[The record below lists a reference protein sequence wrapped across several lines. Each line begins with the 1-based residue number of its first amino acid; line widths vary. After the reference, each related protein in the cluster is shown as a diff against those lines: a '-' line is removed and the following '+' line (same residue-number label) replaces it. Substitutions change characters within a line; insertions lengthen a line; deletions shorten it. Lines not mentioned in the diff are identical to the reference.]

1 MPRSSL
7 SHFFWPPVIDGD
19 YLDAARKRCLVIL
32 CITGGLIGIT
42 SGLYDFE
49 NYYAQYPVHTLITI
63 FSPMA
68 LFIGPVLIARAANV
82 RTIAWLFLS
91 YVYLGL
97 TLVALTSGG
106 MVSYVAFFLLPWVML
121 VTLFLG
127 WKEGIGGALL
137 VLCTYLMFNAV
148 HGGIRPS
155 PFDVT
160 AGALSHW
167 LMVGLSFALVMLTAG
182 AATFQREMERAAVKL
197 SEARIEAEAANRA
210 KSDFLAKMSHEI
222 RTPMNGVLGMAEM
235 LESTSLD
242 DQQKLYAST
251 ISSSGASLLAIIN
264 DILDLSKIEAG
275 RLSFETEPFE
285 LKGFIDQI
293 GMLFQTSAKQK
304 QLDFLLS
311 YDEDLPAEVIGD
323 AGRIRQILINLVGNA
338 LKFTRQG
345 HIKIKVGGG
354 ANNAIADLEFTVE
367 DTGIGVPADKVEDI
381 FNKFEQV
388 ETSTTRRFEGAGLG
402 LAISRQL
409 AHAMGGDLTMQSV
422 QNEGCSFTFKVSLP
436 IAQSTPHPKD
446 IAASALTGGT
456 ADASVPLD
464 RVSQNAAQ
472 SAPDRIRVLV
482 AEDNEV
488 NRLVLKAMI
497 DPQRYD
503 VVFAVNGLEA
513 VNAYKAA
520 SFDLV
525 LMDISMPVMDG
536 HVATKEI
543 RKFEIEADA
552 ARKPIICVTAHAFE
566 DQREKSL
573 ANDMD
578 DYLSKPVSKTQIDA
592 ALTKWTLASTG
603 ARQVA

>member
-1 MPRSSL
+1 MLRSSL

-32 CITGGLIGIT
+32 CITGGLIGIA

-49 NYYAQYPVHTLITI
+49 NYYAQYPIHTLITI

-82 RTIAWLFLS
+82 RTVAWLFLS

-137 VLCTYLMFNAV
+137 VLCTYLMLYTM
-148 HGGIRPS
+148 HGDIPPS
-155 PFDVT
+155 PFDIT
-160 AGALSHW
+160 TGSMSRW
-167 LMVGLSFALVMLTAG
+167 LMVGLSFALIMLTAG

-235 LESTSLD
+235 LESTNLD
-242 DQQKLYAST
+242 DQQTLYART
-251 ISSSGASLLAIIN
+251 ISASGTSLLSIIN

-275 RLSFETEPFE
+275 HPSFENEPFE
-285 LKGFIDQI
+285 LKDFIDQI
-293 GMLFQTSAKQK
+293 GMLFQTSAQQK
-304 QLDFLLS
+304 QLDFLVS
-311 YDEDLPAEVIGD
+311 YNENLPVEVVGD
-323 AGRIRQILINLVGNA
+323 AGRIRQILINLIGNA
-338 LKFTRQG
+338 LKFTHEG
-345 HIKIKVGGG
+345 HIEIKVGGV
-354 ANNAIADLEFTVE
+354 ANGSTADLEFTVE
-367 DTGIGVPADKVEDI
+367 DTGIGVPADKVEHI

-409 AHAMGGDLTMQSV
+409 AHAMGGELTMRSV
-422 QNEGCSFTFKVSLP
+422 QDEGCSFTFKVSLP
-436 IAQSTPHPKD
+436 IAQSMSHPTD
-446 IAASALTGGT
+446 TAASAPTAAV
-456 ADASVPLD
+456 ADAAPSLD
-464 RVSQNAAQ
+464 GASQKTAGG
-472 SAPDRIRVLV
+472 APDRIRVLI

-497 DPQRYD
+497 DPQQYE

-536 HVATKEI
+536 HAATREI
-543 RKFEIEADA
+543 RKFEIETDA
-552 ARKPIICVTAHAFE
+552 TRKPIICVTAHAFE

-592 ALTKWTLASTG
+592 ALKKWALASAG
-603 ARQVA
+603 VRQVA

>member
-7 SHFFWPPVIDGD
+7 NHFFWPPVVDGD

-32 CITGGLIGIT
+32 CITGGLIGIA

-63 FSPMA
+63 FTPMA

-82 RTIAWLFLS
+82 RTVAWLFLS

-97 TLVALTSGG
+97 TMVTLTSGG
-106 MVSYVAFFLLPWVML
+106 MISYAAFFLLPWVML

-137 VLCTYLMFNAV
+137 VLCTYLMLNAV
-148 HGGIRPS
+148 HGDIRPS
-155 PFDVT
+155 PFDIT
-160 AGALSHW
+160 TGAMSRW
-167 LMVGLSFALVMLTAG
+167 LVVGLSFALIMLTAG
-182 AATFQREMERAAVKL
+182 AATFQREMERAAIKL

-235 LESTSLD
+235 LESSSLD
-242 DQQKLYAST
+242 DQQKLYAKT
-251 ISSSGASLLAIIN
+251 ISASGTSLLAIIN

-275 RLSFETEPFE
+275 RLSFENEPIE

-293 GMLFQTSAKQK
+293 NMLFQTSAKQK
-304 QLDFLLS
+304 QLDFLVS

-323 AGRIRQILINLVGNA
+323 AGRIRQILINLIGNA
-338 LKFTRQG
+338 LKFTHEG

-354 ANNAIADLEFTVE
+354 ANNTIADLEFTVE

-402 LAISRQL
+402 LSISRQL
-409 AHAMGGDLTMQSV
+409 AHTMGGELTMQSV

-436 IAQSTPHPKD
+436 IAQLKSRPDDTATD
-446 IAASALTGGT
+446 SLTTAADDALATSD
-456 ADASVPLD
+456 AD
-464 RVSQNAAQ
+464 SQNAAQ
-472 SAPDRIRVLV
+472 SAPDRIRLLV

-497 DPQRYD
+497 DPQQYD

-536 HVATKEI
+536 HVATREI

-592 ALTKWTLASTG
+592 ALKKWALSSTG

>member
-7 SHFFWPPVIDGD
+7 KHFFWPPVVNGD

-63 FSPMA
+63 FTPMA

-82 RTIAWLFLS
+82 RTVAWLFLS

-97 TLVALTSGG
+97 TLVTLTSGG
-106 MVSYVAFFLLPWVML
+106 MISYAAFFLLPWVML

-137 VLCTYLMFNAV
+137 VLCTYLMLNAI

-160 AGALSHW
+160 TGAMSHW

-242 DQQKLYAST
+242 DQQKLYART

-293 GMLFQTSAKQK
+293 GMLFKTSAKQK
-304 QLDFLLS
+304 QLDFLVS
-311 YDEDLPAEVIGD
+311 CDENLPAEIIGD
-323 AGRIRQILINLVGNA
+323 AGRIRQILINLIGNA
-338 LKFTRQG
+338 LKFTHEG
-345 HIKIKVGGG
+345 HIKIKVGGV
-354 ANNAIADLEFTVE
+354 AKNAIADLEFTVE

-402 LAISRQL
+402 LSISRQL
-409 AHAMGGDLTMQSV
+409 AHAMGGELTMQSV

-436 IAQSTPHPKD
+436 IAQLKSRPDDTATDSLKT
-446 IAASALTGGT
+446 AADKALASLD
-456 ADASVPLD
+456 AD
-464 RVSQNAAQ
+464 SQTAAQ

-520 SFDLV
+520 AFDLV

-536 HVATKEI
+536 HVATREI
-543 RKFEIEADA
+543 RKFETEADA

-592 ALTKWTLASTG
+592 ALKKWTLASTG